1 METKVLTISRLK
13 ELITEIFYDKQD
25 KVTKSSDNS
34 VINAIFYGMAKVG
47 QKGLVDIANVEGQ
60 LFPEFA
66 TGNLL
71 DLVANRLGV
80 SNRFQA
86 SGSSTFIRLVG
97 APGTVYL
104 AATNTFVNTGGVI
117 FELSQDATIL
127 VNGYI
132 YVNVR
137 SRDVGVKT
145 NVNPHTITSVTPAPI
160 GHNYVIN
167 EFMAIGGAGEEDDQR
182 FRQRIINYPNL
193 LSETTLEKLNQIFI
207 SINDNVLRT
216 IYQGLSTI
224 GKNRLGILTQNGV
237 ELSDSE
243 LDDLLNN
250 AQKFIAIT
258 DLRKFGNNIIG
269 LQLENIQYF
278 PIDVDFRIDIVQNFD
293 PDELRID
300 IQTKFAREVDYRF
313 WNDGDIVEWDNLL
326 RIVKDTQGV
335 RSVPDKRFIPQAD
348 IEIPTGQFPRFRSF
362 IMRDLDGNIIID
374 QQGALNPVFFSNVI
388 GEIGSIL

>member
-1 METKVLTISRLK
+1 METKPLTIDRLK

-25 KVTKSSDNS
+25 VVTKSSDNS
-34 VINAIFYGMAKVG
+34 AINAIFYAMAKIG

-66 TGNLL
+66 TGSLL

-80 SNRFQA
+80 SGRFEA
-86 SGSSTFIRLVG
+86 AGSSTFVRLVG
-97 APGTVYL
+97 APGTQYL
-104 AATNTFVNTGGVI
+104 AATNLFTSTGGVA
-117 FELSQDATIL
+117 FELAQDITIPEDE
-127 VNGYI
+127 YI
-132 YVNVR
+132 YANVR
-137 SRDVGVKT
+137 SRDIGVKT
-145 NVNPHTITSVTPAPI
+145 NVNPHTITNINPAPT
-160 GHNYVIN
+160 GHSYVIN
-167 EFMAIGGAGEEDDQR
+167 EFRAIGGIDNESDES

-207 SINDNVLRT
+207 NINNNILRT
-216 IYQGLSTI
+216 IYLGLSVT
-224 GKNRLGILTQNGV
+224 GKNRLGVLTQNGI
-237 ELSDSE
+237 ELSSSE
-243 LDDLLNN
+243 LDDLLDN
-250 AQKFIAIT
+250 AQRFIAIT

-269 LQLENIQYF
+269 LQLENITFF
-278 PIDVDFRIDIVQNFD
+278 PIDVDFRVDIIQNYD
-293 PDELRID
+293 PDSLRID

-362 IMRDLDGNIIID
+362 IMRDLDGAILVD
-374 QQGALNPVFFSNVI
+374 QQGNFDPVFFSNEE
-388 GEIGSIL
+388 GELINIL